1 MKRKI
6 EEKQYEELTFTD
18 DFMFCKVLE
27 NDEELSKELLELI
40 LNIRIRK
47 VVCVS
52 RQKPIDITTDGKGVR
67 FDVYVEDEANTIY
80 DIEMQAVFKKDIPKR
95 SRYYQGMI
103 DLNLIEKGAKY
114 SDLKRSF
121 VIFIC
126 LSDPFKKNLP
136 VYRFTNRCDEMPELE
151 LNDEAYKVFVNAAC
165 TTENMS
171 DELKAFFEYLCRGKV
186 QSEFVRRIKS
196 KVDKARKHE
205 EWRLEY
211 MTLFMR
217 DMEKKEEGRQEGLLE
232 GRLEKG
238 MICYLNML
246 KEGISREMAL
256 RIADITEEEAL
267 LAEDLRSKG
276 EI

>member
-1 MKRKI
+1 MI
-6 EEKQYEELTFTD
+6 NTVTEKTYEELTFTD

-27 NDEELSKELLELI
+27 NNEDLCKELLELI
-40 LNIRIRK
+40 LGIKIRK

-67 FDVYVEDEANTIY
+67 LDVYLEDEADTVY

-126 LSDPFKKNLP
+126 LADPFKRNLP
-136 VYRFTNRCDEMPELE
+136 VYRFTNRCDDLPELE
-151 LNDEAYKVFVNAAC
+151 LNDEAYKVFVNATC
-165 TTENMS
+165 TTEDIS
-171 DELKAFFEYLCRGKV
+171 EDLKAFFDYLCKGKV
-186 QSEFVRRIKS
+186 QGDFVRRIEGQ
-196 KVDKARKHE
+196 VDKVRKHE

-217 DMEKKEEGRQEGLLE
+217 DIEKKEEGVLE
-232 GRLEKG
+232 GK
-238 MICYLNML
+238 MICYLNIL
-246 KEGISREMAL
+246 EEGISREKAL
-256 RIADITEEEAL
+256 RIAEITEEEAA
-267 LAEDLRSKG
+267 LAEELRKEG
-276 EI
+276 KI

>member
-1 MKRKI
+1 MRKKAK
-6 EEKQYEELTFTD
+6 EKQYEELIFTD

-27 NDEELSKELLELI
+27 NNEDLSQELLELI
-40 LNIRIRK
+40 LDVKIRK

-52 RQKPIDITTDGKGVR
+52 RQKSIDITTDGKGVR
-67 FDVYVEDEANTIY
+67 FDVYIEDEANTIY
-80 DIEMQAVFKKDIPKR
+80 DIEMQAVLKKDIPKR

-114 SDLKRSF
+114 SELKRSF

-126 LSDPFKKNLP
+126 LADPFDKNLP
-136 VYRFTNRCDEMPELE
+136 VYRFANRCDKLLELE

-165 TTENMS
+165 TTKDMS
-171 DELKAFFEYLCRGKV
+171 DGLKEFFEYLCKGKV
-186 QSEFVRRIKS
+186 KGEFVKKIEHE
-196 KVDKARKHE
+196 VDRVRKHE

-217 DMEKKEEGRQEGLLE
+217 DMEKKEEGILE
-232 GRLEKG
+232 GRL
-238 MICYLNML
+238 ICYLNALSMEIS
-246 KEGISREMAL
+246 KEKAIQ
-256 RIADITEEEAL
+256 IAGITEEDAL
-267 LAEDLRSKG
+267 YAEQLRKAG

>member
-1 MKRKI
+1 MKREF
-6 EEKQYEELTFTD
+6 EEKKYDELTFID

-27 NDEELSKELLELI
+27 NDEELSRELLELI
-40 LNIRIRK
+40 LGIKIRK

-67 FDVYVEDEANTIY
+67 FDVYVEDKANTVY
-80 DIEMQAVFKKDIPKR
+80 DIEMQAVLKKDIPKR

-126 LSDPFKKNLP
+126 LTDPFKRNLP
-136 VYRFTNRCDEMPELE
+136 VYRFTNRCDDLPELE
-151 LNDEAYKVFVNAAC
+151 LNDEAYKVFVNATC
-165 TTENMS
+165 TTDNMS
-171 DELKAFFEYLCRGKV
+171 DELKAFFDYLCKGKV
-186 QSEFVRRIKS
+186 QSEFVRKIEKQ
-196 KVDKARKHE
+196 VDKVRKHE

-217 DMEKKEEGRQEGLLE
+217 DMEKKEEGM
-232 GRLEKG
+232 LEKG

-246 KEGISREMAL
+246 GEGISREVAL
-256 RIADITEEEAL
+256 RIAEITEEEAT
-267 LAEDLRSKG
+267 LAEELRSKG

>member
-1 MKRKI
+1 MIKQSN
-6 EEKQYEELTFTD
+6 EKQYEDLTFTD

-27 NDEELSKELLELI
+27 SDEELSKELLELI
-40 LNIRIRK
+40 LNVRIRK

-52 RQKPIDITTDGKGVR
+52 RQKSVDITTDGKGVR
-67 FDVYVEDEANTIY
+67 FDVYVEDEVGTVY

-114 SDLKRSF
+114 SDLKQSY

-126 LSDPFKKNLP
+126 LTDPFEKNLP
-136 VYRFTNRCDEMPELE
+136 VYRFTNRCDVLPELE

-165 TTENMS
+165 TSEGIS
-171 DELKAFFEYLCRGKV
+171 DELKAFFEYLCNGKV
-186 QSEFVRRIKS
+186 QSEFVRRIEH

-217 DMEKKEEGRQEGLLE
+217 DMEKKEEGM
-232 GRLEKG
+232 LEKG

-246 KEGISREMAL
+246 AEGISREMAL
-256 RIADITEEEAL
+256 RMAEITEEEAF
-267 LAEDLRSKG
+267 LAEELRSKG
-276 EI
+276 EL